1 MYRFFFFLST
11 SQVQICIKFD
21 DVLKSSAL
29 ELRKNDANTGI
40 LKENK
45 DQDQIRSNS
54 DNFLESDA
62 S

>member
-1 MYRFFFFLST
+1 M
-11 SQVQICIKFD
+11 QICIKFD

-29 ELRKNDANTGI
+29 ELRKKNDANTGI